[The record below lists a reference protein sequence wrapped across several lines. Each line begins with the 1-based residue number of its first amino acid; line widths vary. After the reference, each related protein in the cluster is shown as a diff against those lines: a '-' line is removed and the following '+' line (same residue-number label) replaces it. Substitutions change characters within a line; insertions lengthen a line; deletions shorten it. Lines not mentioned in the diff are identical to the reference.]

1 MPLNAS
7 IGASLDLNYT
17 GTGIGNAVPQ
27 FTKFKASDIILADGT
42 GSGQAAKVYSS
53 VRTLATN
60 TTEDLDMAGSLTD
73 PLGVAVTF
81 ATIKAVVI
89 RSDAA
94 NTTNLTL
101 FGDANSVPILG
112 AAAHTIVLRP
122 GGAFVWVAP
131 QTGVTVTAGTGDIIQ
146 VANAAGASATYSI
159 EIIGT

>member
-1 MPLNAS
+1 MPLIAS
-7 IGASLDLNYT
+7 IGASADLTYT
-17 GTGIGNAVPQ
+17 GTAIGNAVPT
-27 FTKFKASDIILADGT
+27 FSKGKGADIALADGT
-42 GSGQAAKVYSS
+42 GSGQASKLYTS
-53 VRTLATN
+53 VRTLTSGS
-60 TTEDLDMAGSLTD
+60 TEDLDMAGSLLD
-73 PLGVAVTF
+73 PMGAAVVF
-81 ATIKAVVI
+81 ATIKGIII

-122 GGAFVWVAP
+122 GGAFVWAAP

-159 EIIGT
+159 EVLGT